1 MDKIKVQKL
10 ENSTML
16 LGEHPNSSQLKSFA
30 INGLFGFKDVEIPFD
45 KEAVI
50 LIAENGSGKTTILNT
65 LYYSISCKFDKLR
78 TVEFESVV
86 LEFTS
91 GVSVEIKKRDL
102 DSLYNPDVFEIV
114 SVLKRYL
121 NSREIEMFQRE
132 MRKRKTSSSESARS
146 QIFNL
151 IGRFSIGIPHEYS
164 KKMLE
169 ELSLIFRGNK
179 DINQES
185 KIDKIIATI
194 QGNLNESVLYFPTY
208 RRIEEDLKNL
218 GYEDDRFEQFSLGEG
233 EGKLIQFGMN
243 DVIDR
248 FDEIKTTIKNSA
260 LNLFSKLTGEILTQ
274 FVEGIEITQEMRE
287 SIQPDTLNIVLSR
300 VGENNISRSDRNKI
314 EKLVSSGE
322 INSDDQY
329 SQLVYFLSKLVGL
342 YEQQKEKDDSINQ
355 FATICNEY
363 LNKKR
368 IVYDEANVDISII
381 QTRNKK
387 PIDIKNLSSGEKQI
401 ISLFSR
407 IYLESSE
414 DFILLFDE
422 PELSLSIEWQK
433 LLLPDILKSGKCKL
447 LLAVTHSPF
456 IFDNELDLNANDL
469 DTFVVEK

>member
-1 MDKIKVQKL
+1 M
-10 ENSTML
+10 E
-16 LGEHPNSSQLKSFA
+16 E
-30 INGLFGFKDVEIPFD
+30 
-45 KEAVI
+45 
-50 LIAENGSGKTTILNT
+50 
-65 LYYSISCKFDKLR
+65 
-78 TVEFESVV
+78 
-86 LEFTS
+86 
-91 GVSVEIKKRDL
+91 
-102 DSLYNPDVFEIV
+102 
-114 SVLKRYL
+114 
-121 NSREIEMFQRE
+121 
-132 MRKRKTSSSESARS
+132 
-146 QIFNL
+146 FNL
-151 IGRFSIGIPHEYS
+151 IKGE
-164 KKMLE
+164 KKIE
-169 ELSLIFRGNK
+169 QK
-179 DINQES
+179 S
-185 KIDKIIATI
+185 KIDKIRVTI
-194 QGNLNESVLYFPTY
+194 QENLNESVLYFPTY

-218 GYEDDRFEQFSLGEG
+218 GYEDDKFDRLSRGEE

-274 FVEGIEITQEMRE
+274 FVEGIEITQEMRD

-322 INSDDQY
+322 INSDEQY

-363 LNKKR
+363 LNKKS

-381 QTRNKK
+381 QTRNKN

>member
-1 MDKIKVQKL
+1 
-10 ENSTML
+10 ML

-65 LYYSISCKFDKLR
+65 LYYSISCKFDKLS

-91 GVSVEIKKRDL
+91 GVSVEIKKSDL
-102 DSLYNPDVFEIV
+102 NSWYNADSFSGLR
-114 SVLKRYL
+114 RYL
-121 NSREIEMFQRE
+121 SIREINKLQEIS
-132 MRKRKTSSSESARS
+132 KSSSPAFVRGSILELIDRGRIPSKYLS
-146 QIFNL
+146 SLMEEFNL
-151 IGRFSIGIPHEYS
+151 IKGE
-164 KKMLE
+164 KKIE
-169 ELSLIFRGNK
+169 QK
-179 DINQES
+179 S
-185 KIDKIIATI
+185 KIDKIRVTI
-194 QGNLNESVLYFPTY
+194 QENLNESVLYFPTY

-218 GYEDDRFEQFSLGEG
+218 GYEDDKFDRLSRGEE

-322 INSDDQY
+322 INSDEQY

-363 LNKKR
+363 LNKKS

-381 QTRNKK
+381 QTRNKN

>member
-1 MDKIKVQKL
+1 
-10 ENSTML
+10 ML

-65 LYYSISCKFDKLR
+65 LYYSISCKFDKLS

-86 LEFTS
+86 LDFTS
-91 GVSVEIKKRDL
+91 GVSVQIEKSDL
-102 DSLYNPDVFEIV
+102 NSLYNRDFFELA
-114 SVLKRYL
+114 SLLRPYL
-121 NSREIEMFQRE
+121 PRREIDMLLRE
-132 MRKRKTSSSESARS
+132 FRKFSSTKLARKNFLELMDRYGAHIPSKH
-146 QIFNL
+146 FNNL
-151 IGRFSIGIPHEYS
+151 
-164 KKMLE
+164 ME
-169 ELSLIFRGNK
+169 ELSLRFNK
-179 DINQES
+179 AEKEIDPNS
-185 KIDKIIATI
+185 KINKIRATI
-194 QGNLNESVLYFPTY
+194 QENLNESVLYFPTY

-218 GYEDDRFEQFSLGEG
+218 GYEDDKFERLSRGEE

-248 FDEIKTTIKNSA
+248 LDEIKTTIKNSA

-322 INSDDQY
+322 INSDEQY

>member
-10 ENSTML
+10 ENLTML
-16 LGEHPNSSQLKSFA
+16 LGKNPNSSQLESFA
-30 INGLFGFKDVEIPFD
+30 INGLFGFKDVKIPFD

-65 LYYSISCKFDKLR
+65 LYYSISCKFDKLS

-91 GVSVEIKKRDL
+91 GVSVEINKSDL
-102 DSLYNPDVFEIV
+102 NPLYDPDVFESF

-121 NSREIEMFQRE
+121 PSREIEMLQRE
-132 MRKRKTSSSESARS
+132 MRKSSSSESARRR
-146 QIFNL
+146 ILEL
-151 IGRFSIGIPHEYS
+151 IDRYEIRIPS
-164 KKMLE
+164 KYLN
-169 ELSLIFRGNK
+169 SLMEKWSLRGEK
-179 DINQES
+179 KIEQKS
-185 KIDKIIATI
+185 KIDKIRATI
-194 QGNLNESVLYFPTY
+194 QENLNESVLYFPTY

-218 GYEDDRFEQFSLGEG
+218 GYEDDRFERLSRGEE

-260 LNLFSKLTGEILTQ
+260 LNLFSKVTGEILTQ
-274 FVEGIEITQEMRE
+274 FVEGIEITQEMRD

-300 VGENNISRSDRNKI
+300 VGENNISKSDRNKI
-314 EKLVSSGE
+314 EELVSSGD
-322 INSDDQY
+322 INSDEKY

-342 YEQQKEKDDSINQ
+342 YEQQKEKDNSINQ

-368 IVYDEANVDISII
+368 IVYDEANVEISII
-381 QTRNKK
+381 QTRNNN

-414 DFILLFDE
+414 EFILLFDE

>member
-1 MDKIKVQKL
+1 
-10 ENSTML
+10 ML

-91 GVSVEIKKRDL
+91 GVSVEINKSDL
-102 DSLYNPDVFEIV
+102 NPLYDPDVFEIF
-114 SVLKRYL
+114 SVLRRYL
-121 NSREIEMFQRE
+121 PSREIEMLQRE
-132 MRKRKTSSSESARS
+132 MRKSSSSESARRR
-146 QIFNL
+146 ILEL
-151 IGRFSIGIPHEYS
+151 IDRYEIRIPSEYLNS
-164 KKMLE
+164 LMEKWSLRVRGEKKIE
-169 ELSLIFRGNK
+169 QK
-179 DINQES
+179 S
-185 KIDKIIATI
+185 KIDKIRATI
-194 QGNLNESVLYFPTY
+194 QENLNESVLYFPTY

-218 GYEDDRFEQFSLGEG
+218 GYEDDRFERLSRGEE

-322 INSDDQY
+322 INSDEQY

-381 QTRNKK
+381 QTRNKN

>member
-1 MDKIKVQKL
+1 
-10 ENSTML
+10 ML

-30 INGLFGFKDVEIPFD
+30 INGLFGFKDVAIPFD
-45 KEAVI
+45 KEALI

-65 LYYSISCKFDKLR
+65 LYYSISCKFDKLS

-91 GVSVEIKKRDL
+91 GASVEIKKSDL
-102 DSLYNPDVFEIV
+102 NSWYDPEIFDTG
-114 SVLKRYL
+114 SVLRSSL
-121 NSREIEMFQRE
+121 PLEINRSQRE
-132 MRKRKTSSSESARS
+132 SRKSSPSESAR
-146 QIFNL
+146 
-151 IGRFSIGIPHEYS
+151 R
-164 KKMLE
+164 MLE
-169 ELSLIFRGNK
+169 LIDTGRSPSKAWSSLVEEWALTRGEK
-179 DINQES
+179 KIEQKS
-185 KIDKIIATI
+185 KIDTIRATI
-194 QGNLNESVLYFPTY
+194 QENLNESVLYFPTY

-218 GYEDDRFEQFSLGEG
+218 GYEDESFERLSRGEG

-274 FVEGIEITQEMRE
+274 FIEGIEITQEMRD

-300 VGENNISRSDRNKI
+300 VGENNISKSDRNKI

-322 INSDDQY
+322 INSDEQY

-342 YEQQKEKDDSINQ
+342 YEQQKEKDNSINQ

-363 LNKKR
+363 LTKKR
-368 IVYDEANVDISII
+368 IVYDEANVEISII
-381 QTRNKK
+381 QTRNNN

-414 DFILLFDE
+414 EFILLFDE
-422 PELSLSIEWQK
+422 PELSLSLEWQK
-433 LLLPDILKSGKCKL
+433 LLLPHILKSGKCKL
-447 LLAVTHSPF
+447 LLAATHSPF

-469 DTFVVEK
+469 DTFVIEK

>member
-1 MDKIKVQKL
+1 MQ
-10 ENSTML
+10 

-30 INGLFGFKDVEIPFD
+30 INGLFGFKDVAIPFD
-45 KEAVI
+45 KGALI

-65 LYYSISCKFDKLR
+65 LYYSISCKFDKLS

-91 GVSVEIKKRDL
+91 GASVEIKKSDLNSWYDRDIF
-102 DSLYNPDVFEIV
+102 DTW
-114 SVLKRYL
+114 SVLTSSL
-121 NSREIEMFQRE
+121 PLEINRSQRE
-132 MRKRKTSSSESARS
+132 SRKSSPSESAR
-146 QIFNL
+146 
-151 IGRFSIGIPHEYS
+151 R
-164 KKMLE
+164 MLE
-169 ELSLIFRGNK
+169 LIDTGRSPSKAWSSLVEEWALTRGEK
-179 DINQES
+179 KIEQKS
-185 KIDKIIATI
+185 KIDTIRATI
-194 QGNLNESVLYFPTY
+194 QENLNESVLYFPTY

-218 GYEDDRFEQFSLGEG
+218 GYEDESFERLSRGEG

-274 FVEGIEITQEMRE
+274 FIEGIEITQEMRD

-300 VGENNISRSDRNKI
+300 VGENNISKSDRNKI

-322 INSDDQY
+322 INSDAQY

-342 YEQQKEKDDSINQ
+342 YEQQKEKDNSINQ

-363 LNKKR
+363 LTKKR
-368 IVYDEANVDISII
+368 IVYDEANVEISII
-381 QTRNKK
+381 QTRNKN

-433 LLLPDILKSGKCKL
+433 LLLPHILKSGKCKL
-447 LLAVTHSPF
+447 LLAATHSPF

-469 DTFVVEK
+469 GTFVIEK

>member
-1 MDKIKVQKL
+1 MDKRKVQKL
-10 ENSTML
+10 ENLTML

-65 LYYSISCKFDKLR
+65 LYYSISCKFDKLS

-91 GVSVEIKKRDL
+91 GVSVEIKKSDL
-102 DSLYNPDVFEIV
+102 SSLYDPDIFEIFH
-114 SVLKRYL
+114 SLRRYL
-121 NSREIEMFQRE
+121 PNPEIEILQRE
-132 MRKRKTSSSESARS
+132 LRKSSSSESARRRILELIDRYKIRIPS
-146 QIFNL
+146 QYLNSL
-151 IGRFSIGIPHEYS
+151 MEEWSLSE
-164 KKMLE
+164 KKIE
-169 ELSLIFRGNK
+169 RK
-179 DINQES
+179 S
-185 KIDKIIATI
+185 KIDKIRATI
-194 QGNLNESVLYFPTY
+194 QENLNESVLYFPTY

-218 GYEDDRFEQFSLGEG
+218 GYEDDRFERLSRGEE

-248 FDEIKTTIKNSA
+248 FDKIKTTIKNSA
-260 LNLFSKLTGEILTQ
+260 LNLFSKVTGEILTQ
-274 FVEGIEITQEMRE
+274 FVEGIEITQEMRD

-300 VGENNISRSDRNKI
+300 VGENNITRSDRNKI

-322 INSDDQY
+322 INSDEQY

-355 FATICNEY
+355 FSRICNEY

-381 QTRNKK
+381 QTRNKN

-469 DTFVVEK
+469 DTYVIEK

>member
-1 MDKIKVQKL
+1 
-10 ENSTML
+10 ML

-91 GVSVEIKKRDL
+91 GVSVEINKSDL
-102 DSLYNPDVFEIV
+102 NPLYDPDVFEIF
-114 SVLKRYL
+114 SVLRRYL
-121 NSREIEMFQRE
+121 PSREIEMLQRE
-132 MRKRKTSSSESARS
+132 MRKSSSSESARRR
-146 QIFNL
+146 ILEL
-151 IGRFSIGIPHEYS
+151 IDRYEIRIPSEYLNS
-164 KKMLE
+164 LMEKWSLRVRGEKKIE
-169 ELSLIFRGNK
+169 K
-179 DINQES
+179 KS
-185 KIDKIIATI
+185 KIDKIRATI
-194 QGNLNESVLYFPTY
+194 QENLNESVLYFPTY

-322 INSDDQY
+322 INSDEQY

-381 QTRNKK
+381 QTRNKN

>member
-1 MDKIKVQKL
+1 
-10 ENSTML
+10 ML
-16 LGEHPNSSQLKSFA
+16 LGENPNSSQLKSFA
-30 INGLFGFKDVEIPFD
+30 INGLFGFKDVAIPFD
-45 KEAVI
+45 KEALI

-65 LYYSISCKFDKLR
+65 LYYSISCKFDKLS

-91 GVSVEIKKRDL
+91 GASVEIKKSDL
-102 DSLYNPDVFEIV
+102 NSWYNADNFERF
-114 SVLKRYL
+114 SVLRRYL
-121 NSREIEMFQRE
+121 TIREINRLQEIS
-132 MRKRKTSSSESARS
+132 KSSSSAYARGSILELIDRGRIPS
-146 QIFNL
+146 QDLSSF
-151 IGRFSIGIPHEYS
+151 
-164 KKMLE
+164 ME
-169 ELSLIFRGNK
+169 ELELVIDEK
-179 DINQES
+179 KIKPKS
-185 KIDKIIATI
+185 KIDTIRATI
-194 QGNLNESVLYFPTY
+194 QENLNESVLYFPTY

-218 GYEDDRFEQFSLGEG
+218 GYEDERFERLSLGEG

-243 DVIDR
+243 DIIAR
-248 FDEIKTTIKNSA
+248 FDEIQTTIKSTIKNSA
-260 LNLFSKLTGEILTQ
+260 LNVFSKFTGEILTH
-274 FVEGIEITQEMRE
+274 FIEGIEITKEMRD
-287 SIQPDTLNIVLSR
+287 SIQLDTLNIVLSR
-300 VGENNISRSDRNKI
+300 AGENNISKSDRNKI

-322 INSDDQY
+322 INSDEQY

-342 YEQQKEKDDSINQ
+342 YDEQQKEKDDSINQ

-368 IVYDEANVDISII
+368 IVYDEANVEISII
-381 QTRNKK
+381 QSRNNN

-401 ISLFSR
+401 ISLFCR

-447 LLAVTHSPF
+447 LLAATHSPF

-469 DTFVVEK
+469 DTFVIEK

>member
-1 MDKIKVQKL
+1 
-10 ENSTML
+10 ML

-91 GVSVEIKKRDL
+91 GVSVEINKSDL
-102 DSLYNPDVFEIV
+102 NPLYDPDVFEIF
-114 SVLKRYL
+114 SVLRRYL
-121 NSREIEMFQRE
+121 PSREIEMLQRE
-132 MRKRKTSSSESARS
+132 MRKSSSSESARRR
-146 QIFNL
+146 ILEL
-151 IGRFSIGIPHEYS
+151 IDRYEIRIPSEYLNS
-164 KKMLE
+164 LMEKWSLRVRGEKKIE
-169 ELSLIFRGNK
+169 QK
-179 DINQES
+179 S
-185 KIDKIIATI
+185 KIDKIRATI
-194 QGNLNESVLYFPTY
+194 QENLNESVLYFPTY

-322 INSDDQY
+322 INSDEQY

-381 QTRNKK
+381 QTRNKN